1 MKRKFLIGSHG
12 KLASG
17 LQSSIDILAGMGQA
31 LEIIDAYVDD
41 SDYTS
46 QIDDFVAGVAADE
59 QGLIFTDLL
68 GGSVNQKMVTAVMA
82 SGKDN
87 IFLIT
92 NSNLATLLSLVFLNP
107 DEALTKDRIVTV
119 INESQVQ
126 LVDLS
131 PATDSEDL
139 SLIHI

>member
-1 MKRKFLIGSHG
+1 MKRKFLVGSHG
-12 KLASG
+12 RLASG
-17 LQSSIDILAGMGQA
+17 LQSSIEILAGMGQA

-41 SDYTS
+41 SDYSS

-107 DEALTKDRIVTV
+107 DEALTKDQIITV

-131 PATDSEDL
+131 PATDSEDDFFD
-139 SLIHI
+139 

>member
-12 KLASG
+12 RLASG
-17 LQSSIDILAGMGQA
+17 LQSSIDILAGMGQS

-46 QIDDFVAGVAADE
+46 QIDDFIAGVAADE

-92 NSNLATLLSLVFLNP
+92 NSNLATLLSVMFLNP
-107 DEALTKDRIVTV
+107 DEALTKDEIVTA
-119 INESQVQ
+119 INDSQVQ

-131 PATDSEDL
+131 HATDSEDDFL
-139 SLIHI
+139 D

>member
-12 KLASG
+12 RLASG
-17 LQSSIDILAGMGQA
+17 LQSSIDILAGMGQS

-46 QIDDFVAGVAADE
+46 QIDDFIAGVAADE

-92 NSNLATLLSLVFLNP
+92 NSNLATLLSVMFLNP
-107 DEALTKDRIVTV
+107 DEALTKDEIVTV

-131 PATDSEDL
+131 PATDSEDDFFD
-139 SLIHI
+139 

>member
-12 KLASG
+12 RLASG
-17 LQSSIDILAGMGQA
+17 LQSSIDILAGMGQS

-46 QIDDFVAGVAADE
+46 QIDDFIAGVAADE

-82 SGKDN
+82 SGKNN

-92 NSNLATLLSLVFLNP
+92 NSNLATLLSVMFLNP
-107 DEALTKDRIVTV
+107 DEALTKDEIVTV

-126 LVDLS
+126 FVDLS
-131 PATDSEDL
+131 PATDSEDDFFD
-139 SLIHI
+139 

>member
-12 KLASG
+12 RLASG
-17 LQSSIDILAGMGQA
+17 LQSSIDILAGMGQS
-31 LEIIDAYVDD
+31 LKIIDAYVDD

-46 QIDDFVAGVAADE
+46 QIDDFIAGVAADE

-92 NSNLATLLSLVFLNP
+92 NSNLATLLSVMFLNP
-107 DEALTKDRIVTV
+107 DEALTKDKIVTV

-131 PATDSEDL
+131 PATDSEDDFFD
-139 SLIHI
+139 

>member
-12 KLASG
+12 RLASG
-17 LQSSIDILAGMGQA
+17 LQSSIDILAGMGQS
-31 LEIIDAYVDD
+31 LEIINAYVDD

-46 QIDDFVAGVAADE
+46 QIDDFIAGVAADE

-92 NSNLATLLSLVFLNP
+92 NSNLATLLSVMFLNP
-107 DEALTKDRIVTV
+107 DEALTKDKIVTV

-131 PATDSEDL
+131 PATDSEDDFFD
-139 SLIHI
+139 

>member
-12 KLASG
+12 RLASG
-17 LQSSIDILAGMGQA
+17 LQSSIDILAGMGQS

-46 QIDDFVAGVAADE
+46 QIDDFIAGVAADE

-82 SGKDN
+82 SGKNN

-92 NSNLATLLSLVFLNP
+92 NSNLATLLSVMFLNP
-107 DEALTKDRIVTV
+107 DEALTKDEIVTV

-131 PATDSEDL
+131 PATDSEDDFFD
-139 SLIHI
+139 

>member
-1 MKRKFLIGSHG
+1 MKRKFRIGSHG
-12 KLASG
+12 RLAGG
-17 LQSSIDILAGMGQA
+17 LQSSIDILAGMGQS

-46 QIDDFVAGVAADE
+46 QIDDFIAGVAADE

-82 SGKDN
+82 SGKNN

-92 NSNLATLLSLVFLNP
+92 NSNLATLLSVMFLNP
-107 DEALTKDRIVTV
+107 DEALTKDEIVTV

-131 PATDSEDL
+131 PATDSEDDFFD
-139 SLIHI
+139 

>member
-12 KLASG
+12 RLASG
-17 LQSSIDILAGMGQA
+17 LQSSIDILAGMGQS

-46 QIDDFVAGVAADE
+46 QIDDFIAGVAADE

-92 NSNLATLLSLVFLNP
+92 NSNLATLLSVMFLNP
-107 DEALTKDRIVTV
+107 DEALTKDKIVTV
-119 INESQVQ
+119 VNESQVQ

-131 PATDSEDL
+131 PATDSEDDFFD
-139 SLIHI
+139 

>member
-12 KLASG
+12 RLASG
-17 LQSSIDILAGMGQA
+17 LQSSIDILAGMGQS

-46 QIDDFVAGVAADE
+46 QIDDFIAGVAADE

-92 NSNLATLLSLVFLNP
+92 NSNLATLLSVMFLNP
-107 DEALTKDRIVTV
+107 DEALTKDKIVTV

-131 PATDSEDL
+131 PATDSEDDFL
-139 SLIHI
+139 D

>member
-17 LQSSIDILAGMGQA
+17 LQSSIDILTGEGQ
-31 LEIIDAYVDD
+31 EIQTIDAYIDD
-41 SDYTS
+41 SDYTKS
-46 QIDDFVAGVAADE
+46 IVEFIDEIAPDE

-68 GGSVNQKMVTAVMA
+68 GGSVNQKMATAVMN
-82 SGKDN
+82 SGKN
-87 IFLIT
+87 NVFLIT
-92 NSNLATLLSLVFLNP
+92 NSNLATLLSLLFLKP
-107 DEALTKDRIVTV
+107 EDELTKEEIVTV

-131 PATDSEDL
+131 FKASSEDDFFD
-139 SLIHI
+139 

>member
-12 KLASG
+12 RLASG
-17 LQSSIDILAGMGQA
+17 LQSSIDILAGMGQS

-46 QIDDFVAGVAADE
+46 QIDDFIAGVAADE

-92 NSNLATLLSLVFLNP
+92 NSNLATLLSVMFLNP
-107 DEALTKDRIVTV
+107 EEALTKDEIVTV

-131 PATDSEDL
+131 PATDSEDDFFD
-139 SLIHI
+139 

>member
-17 LQSSIDILAGMGQA
+17 LQSSIDILTGKGQ
-31 LEIIDAYVDD
+31 EIQTIDAYIDD
-41 SDYTS
+41 SDYTKS
-46 QIDDFVAGVAADE
+46 IVEFIDEIAPDE

-68 GGSVNQKMVTAVMA
+68 GGSVNQKMATAVMN
-82 SGKDN
+82 SGKNN

-92 NSNLATLLSLVFLNP
+92 NSNLATLLSLLFLKP
-107 DEALTKDRIVTV
+107 EEELTKEGIVTV

-131 PATDSEDL
+131 FKAGSEDDFFD
-139 SLIHI
+139 

>member
-12 KLASG
+12 RLASG

-31 LEIIDAYVDD
+31 LETIDAYVDD

-46 QIDDFVAGVAADE
+46 QIDDFIAGVAADE

-68 GGSVNQKMVTAVMA
+68 GGSVNQKMVTAVMN

-92 NSNLATLLSLVFLNP
+92 NSNLATLLSLVFLKLG
-107 DEALTKDRIVTV
+107 EALTKDEIVTV

-126 LVDLS
+126 LVDLV
-131 PATDSEDL
+131 PETNSEDDFFD
-139 SLIHI
+139 

>member
-12 KLASG
+12 RLASG
-17 LQSSIDILAGMGQA
+17 LQSSIDILAGMGQS

-46 QIDDFVAGVAADE
+46 QIDDFIAGVAADE

-92 NSNLATLLSLVFLNP
+92 NSNLATLLSVMFLNP
-107 DEALTKDRIVTV
+107 DEALTKDEIVIV

-131 PATDSEDL
+131 PATDSEDDFFD
-139 SLIHI
+139 

>member
-12 KLASG
+12 RLASG
-17 LQSSIDILAGMGQA
+17 LQSSIDILAGMGQS

-46 QIDDFVAGVAADE
+46 QIDDFIAGVAADE

-92 NSNLATLLSLVFLNP
+92 NSNLATLLSVMFLNP
-107 DEALTKDRIVTV
+107 EEVLTKDEIVTV

-131 PATDSEDL
+131 PATDSEDDFFD
-139 SLIHI
+139 

>member
-12 KLASG
+12 RLASG
-17 LQSSIDILAGMGQA
+17 LQSSIDILAGMGQS

-46 QIDDFVAGVAADE
+46 QIDDFIAGVAADE

-68 GGSVNQKMVTAVMA
+68 GGSVNQKIVTAVMA

-92 NSNLATLLSLVFLNP
+92 NSNLATLLSVMFLNP
-107 DEALTKDRIVTV
+107 DEALTKDKIVTV

-131 PATDSEDL
+131 PATDSEDDFFD
-139 SLIHI
+139 

>member
-12 KLASG
+12 RLASG
-17 LQSSIDILAGMGQA
+17 LQSSIDILAGMGQS
-31 LEIIDAYVDD
+31 LENIDAYVDD

-46 QIDDFVAGVAADE
+46 QIDDFIAGVAADE

-92 NSNLATLLSLVFLNP
+92 NSNLATLLSVMFLNP
-107 DEALTKDRIVTV
+107 DEALTKDKIVTV

-131 PATDSEDL
+131 PATDSEDDFFD
-139 SLIHI
+139 

>member
-12 KLASG
+12 RLASG
-17 LQSSIDILAGMGQA
+17 LQSSIDILAGMGQS

-41 SDYTS
+41 SDYIS
-46 QIDDFVAGVAADE
+46 QIDDFIAGVAADE

-92 NSNLATLLSLVFLNP
+92 NSNLATLLSVMFLNP
-107 DEALTKDRIVTV
+107 DEALTKDKIVTV

-126 LVDLS
+126 LVDLV
-131 PATDSEDL
+131 PETNSEDDFFD
-139 SLIHI
+139 

>member
-12 KLASG
+12 RLASG
-17 LQSSIDILAGMGQA
+17 LQSSIDILAGMGQP

-46 QIDDFVAGVAADE
+46 QIDDFIAGVAADE

-92 NSNLATLLSLVFLNP
+92 NSNLATLLSVMFLNP
-107 DEALTKDRIVTV
+107 DEALTKDKIVTV

-131 PATDSEDL
+131 PATDSEDDFFD
-139 SLIHI
+139 

>member
-107 DEALTKDRIVTV
+107 DEALTKDQIVTV

-131 PATDSEDL
+131 PATDSEDDFFD
-139 SLIHI
+139 

>member
-12 KLASG
+12 RLAGG
-17 LQSSIDILAGMGQA
+17 LQSSIDILAGMGQS

-46 QIDDFVAGVAADE
+46 QIDDFIAGVAADE

-82 SGKDN
+82 SGKNN

-92 NSNLATLLSLVFLNP
+92 NSNLATLLSVMFLNP
-107 DEALTKDRIVTV
+107 DEALTKDEIVTV

-131 PATDSEDL
+131 PATDSEDDFFD
-139 SLIHI
+139 

>member
-12 KLASG
+12 RLASG
-17 LQSSIDILAGMGQA
+17 LQSSIDILAGMGQS

-46 QIDDFVAGVAADE
+46 QIDDFIAGVAADE

-92 NSNLATLLSLVFLNP
+92 NSNLVTLLSVMFLNP
-107 DEALTKDRIVTV
+107 DEALTKDKIVTV

-131 PATDSEDL
+131 PATDSEDDFFD
-139 SLIHI
+139 

>member
-17 LQSSIDILAGMGQA
+17 LQSSIDILTGKGQ
-31 LEIIDAYVDD
+31 EIQTIDAYIDD
-41 SDYTS
+41 S
-46 QIDDFVAGVAADE
+46 APDE

-68 GGSVNQKMVTAVMA
+68 GGSVNQKMATAVMN
-82 SGKDN
+82 SGKNN

-92 NSNLATLLSLVFLNP
+92 NSNLATLLSLLFLKP
-107 DEALTKDRIVTV
+107 EEELTKEEIVTV

-131 PATDSEDL
+131 FKAGSEDDFFD
-139 SLIHI
+139 

>member
-31 LEIIDAYVDD
+31 LEIMDAYVDD

-107 DEALTKDRIVTV
+107 DEALTKDQIVTV

-131 PATDSEDL
+131 PATDSEDDFFD
-139 SLIHI
+139 

>member
-12 KLASG
+12 RLASG
-17 LQSSIDILAGMGQA
+17 LQSSIDILAGIGQS

-46 QIDDFVAGVAADE
+46 QIDDFIAGVAADE

-92 NSNLATLLSLVFLNP
+92 NSNLATLLSVMFLNP
-107 DEALTKDRIVTV
+107 DEALTKDKIVTV

-131 PATDSEDL
+131 PATDSEDDFFD
-139 SLIHI
+139 

>member
-12 KLASG
+12 RLASG
-17 LQSSIDILAGMGQA
+17 LQSSIDILAGMGQS

-46 QIDDFVAGVAADE
+46 QIDDFIAGVAADE

-92 NSNLATLLSLVFLNP
+92 NSNLATLLSVMFLNP
-107 DEALTKDRIVTV
+107 EEALNKDEIVTV
-119 INESQVQ
+119 INDSQVQ

-131 PATDSEDL
+131 PATDSEDDFFD
-139 SLIHI
+139 

>member
-1 MKRKFLIGSHG
+1 
-12 KLASG
+12 
-17 LQSSIDILAGMGQA
+17 
-31 LEIIDAYVDD
+31 D

-46 QIDDFVAGVAADE
+46 QIDDFIAGVAADE

-68 GGSVNQKMVTAVMA
+68 GGSVNQKMVTAVMN

-92 NSNLATLLSLVFLNP
+92 NSNLATLLSLVFLKP
-107 DEALTKDRIVTV
+107 GEALTKDEIVTV

-126 LVDLS
+126 LVDLV
-131 PATDSEDL
+131 PETNSEDDFFD
-139 SLIHI
+139 

>member
-12 KLASG
+12 RLASG
-17 LQSSIDILAGMGQA
+17 LQSSIDILAGMGKS

-46 QIDDFVAGVAADE
+46 QIDDFIAGVAADE

-92 NSNLATLLSLVFLNP
+92 NSNLATLLSVMFLNP
-107 DEALTKDRIVTV
+107 EEALTKDKIVTV
-119 INESQVQ
+119 INDSQVQ
-126 LVDLS
+126 LVDLN
-131 PATDSEDL
+131 PATDSEEDFFD
-139 SLIHI
+139 

>member
-12 KLASG
+12 RLASG
-17 LQSSIDILAGMGQA
+17 LQSSIDILAGMGQT
-31 LEIIDAYVDD
+31 LETIDAYVDD

-46 QIDDFVAGVAADE
+46 RIDDFIAGVAADE

-92 NSNLATLLSLVFLNP
+92 NSNLATLLSVMFLNP
-107 DEALTKDRIVTV
+107 DEALTKDKIVTV

-131 PATDSEDL
+131 PATDSEDDFFD
-139 SLIHI
+139 

>member
-12 KLASG
+12 RLASG
-17 LQSSIDILAGMGQA
+17 LQSSIDILAGMGQS

-46 QIDDFVAGVAADE
+46 QIDDFIAGVAADE

-68 GGSVNQKMVTAVMA
+68 GGSVNQKMVTVVMA

-92 NSNLATLLSLVFLNP
+92 NSNLATLLSVMFLNP
-107 DEALTKDRIVTV
+107 DEALTKDKIVTV

-131 PATDSEDL
+131 PATDSEDDFFD
-139 SLIHI
+139 

>member
-12 KLASG
+12 RLASG
-17 LQSSIDILAGMGQA
+17 LQSSIDILAGMGQS
-31 LEIIDAYVDD
+31 LEIIDSYVDD

-46 QIDDFVAGVAADE
+46 QIDDFIAGVAADE

-92 NSNLATLLSLVFLNP
+92 NSNLATLLSVMFLNP
-107 DEALTKDRIVTV
+107 DEALTKDKIVTV

-131 PATDSEDL
+131 PATDSEDDFFD
-139 SLIHI
+139 

>member
-12 KLASG
+12 RLASG
-17 LQSSIDILAGMGQA
+17 LQSSIDILAGMGQS

-46 QIDDFVAGVAADE
+46 QIDDFIAGVAADE

-92 NSNLATLLSLVFLNP
+92 NSNLATLLSVMFLNT
-107 DEALTKDRIVTV
+107 DEALTKDKIVTV

-131 PATDSEDL
+131 PATDSEDDFFD
-139 SLIHI
+139 

>member
-17 LQSSIDILAGMGQA
+17 LQSSIDILTGKGQ
-31 LEIIDAYVDD
+31 EIQTIDAYIDD
-41 SDYTS
+41 SDYTKS
-46 QIDDFVAGVAADE
+46 IVEFIDEIAPDE

-68 GGSVNQKMVTAVMA
+68 GGSVNQKMATAVMN
-82 SGKDN
+82 SGKNN

-92 NSNLATLLSLVFLNP
+92 NSNLATLLSLLFLKP
-107 DEALTKDRIVTV
+107 EEELTKEEIVTV
-119 INESQVQ
+119 INESQVH

-131 PATDSEDL
+131 FKAGSEDDFFD
-139 SLIHI
+139 